1 MFKREILKLKF
12 DEKINAVHLE
22 NKHNEINIIP
32 INESEKIIKNFL
44 NCLGDN
50 TAKKKVIDRTSKSF
64 WQQNSG

>member
-22 NKHNEINIIP
+22 NEDIKINIIP

-44 NCLGDN
+44 NCLRDN
-50 TAKKKVIDRTSKSF
+50 TAKRKVIDRTSKSF
-64 WQQNSG
+64 WQ